1 MKLVDLRINLS
12 NKLIS
17 LPFIIFNLSMKV
29 GAQQIFTLV
38 KDRRWPRT
46 KKVLHEKSLEC
57 NK

>member
-1 MKLVDLRINLS
+1 
-12 NKLIS
+12 
-17 LPFIIFNLSMKV
+17 MKV

-57 NK
+57 NNVTPHSAEDILQEAGSCIRGCR